1 MCSAEATTTDSPP
14 LCEAH
19 AAAVGDRIPEPDIS
33 SDAPQRWRDT
43 QTTANN
49 PELPQIVT
57 DGGTRYVLPDTG
69 VRVIDTDANAELGVV
84 AVRPDTRADK
94 CHDGGRLVSAA
105 SPNHPPWAPVIEVA
119 DAATGDGWQSVNDI
133 RDHAN
138 VFVVPM
144 TRLETAS
151 GHGGE
156 TA

>member
-1 MCSAEATTTDSPP
+1 MMCSAEATTTDSPP
-14 LCEAH
+14 LCKAH
-19 AAAVGDRIPEPDIS
+19 AVAVGDETPELDIS
-33 SDAPQRWRDT
+33 SDAPQCWRDT

-49 PELPQIVT
+49 PESPQIVT

-69 VRVIDTDANAELGVV
+69 VRVIDTDTELGVV
-84 AVRPDTRADK
+84 AVRPDTCADK
-94 CHDGGRLVSAA
+94 RHDGGRLVSAA
-105 SPNHPPWAPVIEVA
+105 NSKHPPWAPVVEVA

-133 RDHAN
+133 RAHAN
-138 VFVVPM
+138 VFAVPM